1 MKYMIVLGAAL
12 LLALIGYYAG
22 YKRFLSPATTYILYT
37 TNNSVGNKRIHL
49 ATFDTDYGDANK
61 ADCWQTA
68 KLFQYEVGNEAR
80 FWCEKGR

>member
-1 MKYMIVLGAAL
+1 
-12 LLALIGYYAG
+12 
-22 YKRFLSPATTYILYT
+22 
-37 TNNSVGNKRIHL
+37 VGNKRIHL
-49 ATFDTDYGDANK
+49 ATFDTDYGEANK